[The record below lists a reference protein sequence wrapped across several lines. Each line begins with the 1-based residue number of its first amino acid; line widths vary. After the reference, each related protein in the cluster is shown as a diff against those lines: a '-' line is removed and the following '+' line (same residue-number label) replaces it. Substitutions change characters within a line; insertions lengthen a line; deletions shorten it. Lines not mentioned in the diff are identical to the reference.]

1 MNNNVLK
8 FFFIGH
14 IATDTVIKSGKV
26 YEKSLGGSVCFCSKS
41 LKEYTNN
48 VNISIISNFKNESPQ
63 NVYLNQ
69 FKCDEI
75 DTEGIYEINGSNTE
89 FILDYQDHSR
99 KLTLKSKAP
108 NLKINNIPKKY
119 LTQSIDA
126 IVFVPICNEISYDFV
141 AKTVEL
147 YPNALFGIDV
157 QGFIREIDSQGHVSL
172 IHKDKKMNNLYR
184 IIDLIGE
191 RLILKGSEEEMKV
204 VSNKKDYEEIMEY
217 FKNFQ
222 GIYIMT
228 LGEKGSTISKKGEK
242 TIKIPAYKAS
252 GVEDETGAGDVYFA
266 IFLYEF
272 LRSERKWDDIK
283 RAGYLASAAASFGV
297 EKKGVFGFQ
306 SKEKVRKRFL
316 KKW

>member
-41 LKEYTNN
+41 LKEY
-48 VNISIISNFKNESPQ
+48 VNDVEISIISNFNNNSPQ

-75 DTEGIYEINGSNTE
+75 DTEGICNINGSNTE

-108 NLKINNIPKKY
+108 NLKIDKLPRTY
-119 LTQSIDA
+119 LTKSIDA
-126 IVFVPICNEISYDFV
+126 IIFVPICNEISYEFV
-141 AKTVEL
+141 AKMVEV

-157 QGFIREIDSQGHVSL
+157 QGFIREIDSQGNVSL
-172 IHKDKKMNNLYR
+172 IHEDKKMNTLYR

-204 VSNKKDYEEIMEY
+204 ISNKRDYEEIMEY
-217 FKNFQ
+217 FKEFN

-252 GVEDETGAGDVYFA
+252 VVEDETGAGDVYFA

-272 LRSERKWDDIK
+272 LRSERQWNDIK
-283 RAGYLASAAASFGV
+283 KAGYLASAAASFGV
-297 EKKGVFGFQ
+297 EKKGIFGFQ
-306 SKEKVRKRFL
+306 PKEKVRKRFL